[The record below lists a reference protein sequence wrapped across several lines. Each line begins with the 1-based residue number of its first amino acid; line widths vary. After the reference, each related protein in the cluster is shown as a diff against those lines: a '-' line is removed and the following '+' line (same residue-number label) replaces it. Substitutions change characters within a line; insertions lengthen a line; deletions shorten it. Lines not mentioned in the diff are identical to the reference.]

1 MIFNRSPRDPEGP
14 MSRFRFISPALA
26 GLYLAAICA
35 AAPARAQL
43 SFTSAVDLAIRN
55 SPRVRMAEA
64 EVNRARAG
72 LADAHD
78 VYIPSL
84 LASSGLGYSYGY
96 PIDTPTIFSFQAQS
110 LVFSYS
116 QFDYIRSARAGLQ
129 ATNYSLQDV
138 RQQVAEDAAITYL
151 ALDRAQQRRATMS
164 DELHYAMKLEDI
176 VHNRLDAGQDTE
188 MELTR
193 ARRTVIQLRLQ
204 ELQMDDEI
212 ATRTDHLLR
221 LIGMYGFPIETV
233 PGSVPEI
240 PIYNTPTN
248 PLSDSPAV
256 LAADANAKSKL
267 EQAFGDARYTW
278 RPQIG
283 FAAKYSRFSTF
294 NNYQLY
300 YPAIKNNFNAIGA
313 GIQISLPLFD
323 AGHKARARE
332 SAAAAISSQQD
343 AAFARQQEAEGRLKQ
358 QHSRDEL
365 LLQVKLATLDDQLAK
380 QQLDAMLVQ
389 LNVGNGNSSGPQM
402 TPKDEQNARI
412 QERQKY
418 LDVLDAEFQ
427 LHQIEIS
434 LLRQTGQLEPWLKSM
449 SGSPE
454 ASTEITPAKP

>member
-1 MIFNRSPRDPEGP
+1 MIFKRSSRDLEGP
-14 MSRFRFISPALA
+14 MPRFCFILPALA
-26 GLYLAAICA
+26 GFCFAALCVGT
-35 AAPARAQL
+35 PACAQL

-64 EVNRARAG
+64 EVERARAG

-110 LVFSYS
+110 LVFSFS
-116 QFDYIRSARAGLQ
+116 QFDYIRAARAGLQ

-151 ALDRAQQRRATMS
+151 ALDCAQQRKATMS
-164 DELHYAMKLEDI
+164 DQLHYALKLVSI
-176 VHNRLDAGQDTE
+176 VQDRLDAGQDTD

-204 ELQMDDEI
+204 QLQMDDEVG
-212 ATRTDHLLR
+212 TRMDHLLR
-221 LIGMYGFPIETV
+221 LIGMYGFTVETV

-240 PIYNTPTN
+240 PLFSTPTN
-248 PLSDSPAV
+248 PLPDSPAV
-256 LAADANAKSKL
+256 LAADATAKSRL
-267 EQAFGDARYTW
+267 EQAFGDSRYVL

-300 YPAIKNNFNAIGA
+300 YPAIKNNYNAIGA

-343 AAFARQQEAEGRLKQ
+343 AVYARQQEAEGRLKQ
-358 QHSRDEL
+358 QHGRDEL
-365 LLQVKLATLDDQLAK
+365 LLQVQLATLDNQLAK

-402 TPKDEQNARI
+402 SPKDEQSARI
-412 QERQKY
+412 QERQRY
-418 LDVLDAEFQ
+418 LDLLDAQFQ

-434 LLRQTGQLEPWLKSM
+434 LLRQTGQLEPWLKSIADV
-449 SGSPE
+449 PE
-454 ASTEITPAKP
+454 ASTQITPAKP